1 VAAAS
6 TGFCSGGDGGCSD
19 DVGGAAGFTGVGG
32 CDKVGGVD
40 RVGVL
45 GGIGSG
51 GDSGGATGLR
61 MGPSAL
67 EFLITANDD
76 RYEQCGGA
84 TETPPTF
91 TLMEGM
97 EGAKDIAASL
107 ELCKSRPA
115 GSFVSWEREG
125 EEGGNAWR
133 RPGHT
138 PTLSLW
144 IRVCG
149 AKFPSAN
156 TLTVCEVCRDSTWAQ
171 CIQTF
176 S

>member
-1 VAAAS
+1 
-6 TGFCSGGDGGCSD
+6 
-19 DVGGAAGFTGVGG
+19 
-32 CDKVGGVD
+32 VD
-40 RVGVL
+40 RAGVL
-45 GGIGSG
+45 GGIGG
-51 GDSGGATGLR
+51 GGESGGAAGLR

-67 EFLITANDD
+67 ELLITANDA
-76 RYEQCGGA
+76 RYARCEGA

-97 EGAKDIAASL
+97 DGAKDIAASL

-125 EEGGNAWR
+125 EEGRNAWR
-133 RPGHT
+133 SSGHT

-156 TLTVCEVCRDSTWAQ
+156 RGPETLIGRAVS
-171 CIQTF
+171 
-176 S
+176 